1 MLFEYIRVDTA
12 TPTPIPIRKSSDPST
27 PAGND
32 RRPLGCQYGARGANA
47 GETKKNQEK
56 ENQERECDRCM
67 SEDYC
72 GWDRGRHNN
81 IYTTT
86 SGSGAQR

>member
-1 MLFEYIRVDTA
+1 
-12 TPTPIPIRKSSDPST
+12 
-27 PAGND
+27 
-32 RRPLGCQYGARGANA
+32 
-47 GETKKNQEK
+47 
-56 ENQERECDRCM
+56 M

-86 SGSGAQR
+86 SGSGAQRWLTAKRGASASGDMNEAREAGMGSILFWAEESINQSQVLY